1 MANKKNNKKKPV
13 KKTKTTS
20 IREVKIVEEKEEL
33 EEEIEEEREEEV
45 DLEEESA
52 NNKMIMGITIGILA
66 AFVVVVLIFSSI
78 KGKTNLNYTT
88 TEKMGKTIYEIGDT
102 QYVESEEETDLVKID
117 IKDYG
122 IMIAELYPDIAPITV
137 KNFKKL
143 VGEKYY
149 DGLIFHR
156 VIKDF
161 MIQTGE
167 PTGTGSGG
175 SNEMI
180 KGEFSNNGVDND
192 LSHKRG
198 VLSMARRG
206 GNPDTEETMN
216 SASSQFFIVQKD
228 SDYLD
233 GNYAG
238 FGYVINGIELADKIV
253 NVSTDSNDKPVKDV
267 VMNSI
272 RFVKVYEAET
282 LDGEDKL
289 KEGENN

>member
-1 MANKKNNKKKPV
+1 MANKKNTKKVPV
-13 KKTKTTS
+13 KKSTK
-20 IREVKIVEEKEEL
+20 EVAKKTKVV
-33 EEEIEEEREEEV
+33 EEIEEEREEVE
-45 DLEEESA
+45 LEEEDSA
-52 NNKMIMGITIGILA
+52 NNKLIMGLTIGIIATFVLA
-66 AFVVVVLIFSSI
+66 LIVVACI
-78 KGKTNLNYTT
+78 KNKSDLNYTT
-88 TEKMGKTIYEIGDT
+88 SEKFGKTVYEINDT

-117 IKDYG
+117 IKGYG

-161 MIQTGE
+161 MIQTGD

-175 SNEMI
+175 SEEMI

-228 SDYLD
+228 SEYLD

-253 NVSTDSNDKPVKDV
+253 SVATNSNDKPIKDIKL
-267 VMNSI
+267 NSI
-272 RFVKVYEAET
+272 RFVKIYEGESK
-282 LDGEDKL
+282 DGEDKL
-289 KEGENN
+289 KEGE